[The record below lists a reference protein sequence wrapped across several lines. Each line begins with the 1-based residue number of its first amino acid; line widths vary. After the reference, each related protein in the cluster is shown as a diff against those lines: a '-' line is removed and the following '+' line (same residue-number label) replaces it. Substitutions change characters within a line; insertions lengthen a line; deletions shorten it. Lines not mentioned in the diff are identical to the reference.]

1 MQFKTCF
8 GSELIQIGSHFY
20 LVFTILNKPI
30 KYSKHVK
37 ICTII
42 TQVFKPLF
50 YELCKLFDDNILYN
64 PFVRSG
70 LEARLFKI
78 IQDYSDPGGSRS
90 AFLAVD
96 IWKQNLS
103 NYAFVTS
110 VSYNL
115 NKCVINVRLYTN
127 SKYLNIETHDR

>member
-1 MQFKTCF
+1 M
-8 GSELIQIGSHFY
+8 
-20 LVFTILNKPI
+20 
-30 KYSKHVK
+30 
-37 ICTII
+37 
-42 TQVFKPLF
+42 F

-103 NYAFVTS
+103 NYAFVIS

-115 NKCVINVRLYTN
+115 NNLVKKTLIATIVLFK
-127 SKYLNIETHDR
+127 SLFSAS